1 MLNLSK
7 IEAGELSL
15 NLKKVDISNLIF
27 NTLLSF
33 EQLINKKSID
43 IRGLDTINSIRV
55 NADEG
60 LLGQV
65 LYNLI
70 DNAVKFT
77 EESGYID
84 VHAEQNSTVTTV
96 TIKNSGAGVPAD
108 EIERIFE
115 RFYKVD
121 KSRGL
126 DTKSTGLGLYIVK
139 SIIEMHGGT
148 IEASS
153 ELNKYTLFRFT
164 LPND

>member
-1 MLNLSK
+1 M
-7 IEAGELSL
+7 
-15 NLKKVDISNLIF
+15 
-27 NTLLSF
+27 
-33 EQLINKKSID
+33 
-43 IRGLDTINSIRV
+43 DTIRV

-77 EESGYID
+77 ENGGYID
-84 VHAEQNSTVTTV
+84 VRTEQSNDLTTV
-96 TIKNSGAGVPAD
+96 TIRNSGKGVPAD

-139 SIIEMHGGT
+139 SIVEMHGGT

-153 ELNKYTLFRFT
+153 EPDKYTQFRFT
-164 LPND
+164 IPNV

>member
-1 MLNLSK
+1 MLN
-7 IEAGELSL
+7 E
-15 NLKKVDISNLIF
+15 
-27 NTLLSF
+27 
-33 EQLINKKSID
+33 ID
-43 IRGLDTINSIRV
+43 KLYAS
-55 NADEG
+55 
-60 LLGQV
+60 LLGIRPWK
-65 LYNLI
+65 LI
-70 DNAVKFT
+70 ILVR
-77 EESGYID
+77 
-84 VHAEQNSTVTTV
+84 
-96 TIKNSGAGVPAD
+96 AGVPAD

>member
-1 MLNLSK
+1 M
-7 IEAGELSL
+7 
-15 NLKKVDISNLIF
+15 
-27 NTLLSF
+27 
-33 EQLINKKSID
+33 
-43 IRGLDTINSIRV
+43 
-55 NADEG
+55 
-60 LLGQV
+60 

-77 EESGYID
+77 EEGGYID
-84 VHAEQNSTVTTV
+84 VHAEQNATVTTV

-115 RFYKVD
+115 RFYKID